1 MLDAKRLLIDAVCV
15 AVLAVLMIWGANSI
29 AAVPIVLPPSVTGE
43 RGAAATTPDCNTPAP
58 QPPKETTVAGGLPGL
73 NLADCGDKEKNDA
86 AKKN

>member
-15 AVLAVLMIWGANSI
+15 TVLALLMIWGANAI
-29 AAVPIVLPPSVTGE
+29 ADVPITLPPAAPGE
-43 RGAAATTPDCNTPAP
+43 HGAASATPDCNNPAP

-73 NLADCGDKEKNDA
+73 NLADCGDREKNDA